1 MPHGRVPTFTSVMSL
16 LLALSM
22 TATVPPRPVL
32 T

>member
-1 MPHGRVPTFTSVMSL
+1 MPHGRVPTFTSESSL
-16 LLALSM
+16 LVVLSM